1 MKTRD
6 FIQRLG
12 RITSDYIL
20 LARGKRRARARQIN
34 SEAPAQIGWVGLGSM
49 GSRMAPSARQL
60 NIFTRGSLATGR
72 VVQTGTK
79 ITKII

>member
-12 RITSDYIL
+12 RIMSDYIL

-49 GSRMAPSARQL
+49 GSRMAPSPAGL
-60 NIFTRGSLATGR
+60 IFSRAAA
-72 VVQTGTK
+72 
-79 ITKII
+79 

>member
-1 MKTRD
+1 
-6 FIQRLG
+6 
-12 RITSDYIL
+12 
-20 LARGKRRARARQIN
+20 
-34 SEAPAQIGWVGLGSM
+34 M

-72 VVQTGTK
+72 VVQTGIK